1 MSEMVMVAMRMPLE
15 EAQAFVKAH
24 PGAKIYQPKK
34 RLEQKQAT
42 LDAVLE
48 FCRERNSPVDGA
60 RFFKYYDGRGWIDG
74 AGNKIT
80 DWREKLIEWE
90 GNGMNKPKTSGQVQ
104 AQQPIKVRS
113 KEEVWKDF
121 VEFAN
126 SLGVEKPEPKK
137 KTETEPRSYEQSIAD
152 LLPCPWKSSNQEEQ
166 PADGEKPEDGTMVPG
181 SV

>member
-1 MSEMVMVAMRMPLE
+1 MVMVAMRMPLE
-15 EAQAFVKAH
+15 EAQAFVKTH

-90 GNGMNKPKTSGQVQ
+90 GNGMNKPKTGGQVQ
-104 AQQPIKVRS
+104 AQQVIPIKS
-113 KEEVWKDF
+113 KEQIWKEF
-121 VEFAN
+121 VAFADSLKN
-126 SLGVEKPEPKK
+126 SVSLPEEKTK
-137 KTETEPRSYEQSIAD
+137 ETEPRSYEQSIAD
-152 LLPCPWKSSNQEEQ
+152 LLPCPWKSRNQEEQ
-166 PADGEKPEDGTMVPG
+166 PADGEKPEDGTVVPG

>member
-1 MSEMVMVAMRMPLE
+1 MVAMRMPLE
-15 EAQAFVKAH
+15 EAQAFVKEH

-42 LDAVLE
+42 LDAVLD

-60 RFFKYYDGRGWIDG
+60 RFFKYYDGRGWVDG

-90 GNGMNKPKTSGQVQ
+90 GNGMNKSKTGGQVQ
-104 AQQPIKVRS
+104 AQQNIPVKSREESIK
-113 KEEVWKDF
+113 EFID
-121 VEFAN
+121 FAN
-126 SLGVEKPEPKK
+126 SFKEKHRVPEE
-137 KTETEPRSYEQSIAD
+137 KTKETEHKSYEQQIAN
-152 LLPCPWKSSNQEEQ
+152 LLPCPWKSGNQEEQ
-166 PADGEKPEDGTMVPG
+166 PADGEEPEDGTVVPG